1 MDRGRRGNRQK
12 GQELI
17 EFALITSMFS
27 VLLLG
32 SFVTGMSLIRST
44 QVQQACRDLTAMY
57 IHGADYSTYAMQ
69 QVAQRLSR
77 GLNMQIGTSFT
88 GNHAQNTS
96 NSGSALVTVN
106 TLMYIGTTSQPN
118 CQSVGAGNCTNHD
131 SFVFIQR
138 IRFGNGTLVTEK
150 PSSFGDP
157 STTAISA
164 SGILQ
169 NPATDAG
176 AKLPGS
182 AQTATQN
189 LWRTQLQDGQ
199 MVYVVELYAQEPD
212 LSFGTFSGRG
222 IYARYFF

>member
-1 MDRGRRGNRQK
+1 MASGPGRHRQK

-27 VLLLG
+27 VLFLG
-32 SFVTGMSLIRST
+32 SFVTGMSLIRSI
-44 QVQQACRDLTAMY
+44 QVQQTCRDLTAMY
-57 IHGADYSTYAMQ
+57 IHGADYSTYSMQ
-69 QVAQRLSR
+69 VVAQRLAR
-77 GLNMQIGTSFT
+77 GLNMEIGTSFT
-88 GNHAQNTS
+88 GSRAQNTS
-96 NSGSALVTVN
+96 NPGNILVNVN
-106 TLMYIGTTSQPN
+106 TLMYVGTTSQPN
-118 CQSVGAGNCTNHD
+118 CQSVGAANCINHD

-138 IRFGNGTLVTEK
+138 IRFGNGTLAAQK

-157 STTAISA
+157 ATTAISA

-169 NPATDAG
+169 NPVTDAG
-176 AKLPGS
+176 AKLAGS

-212 LSFGTFSGRG
+212 LNFGRFSGG
-222 IYARYFF
+222 GVYARYFF